1 MSRIF
6 SAWRLTRVFLNA
18 VFRFYKERALERG
31 LTGGQ
36 TGSITVVQRFGSALN
51 LNIHLHCLVLDGVFV
66 KGHQDGSATFYP
78 LPAPTT
84 EQIEALLVYAVSR
97 MERWLKRQGFD
108 QPQEEISDEDAFAA
122 LASASIAGR
131 VALGIR
137 AGKRVRRV
145 RRLGG
150 REVRLP
156 PHCAQVGGF
165 NLHAGVVIG
174 AHNREGLERLCRYVA
189 RPPLSSKRMYI
200 QPNGQILIRLKRAWM
215 DGTQHLEFSPIEL
228 LEKLAAL
235 VPPPRVNQILYHG
248 VLAPRAKWRQEIV
261 PKPSELE
268 AFKPLRKCATHTP
281 RRRHT
286 LWAELLWHSFGV
298 DGWACFQCGEHMSLR
313 AVVIHPPAT
322 TKVLQGLG
330 GRGPPKAR
338 PVAKPG
344 A

>member
-66 KGHQDGSATFYP
+66 KGHQDGSATFHP

-150 REVRLP
+150 REVRGWLSA
-156 PHCAQVGGF
+156 HTIERVWSACA
-165 NLHAGVVIG
+165 A
-174 AHNREGLERLCRYVA
+174 
-189 RPPLSSKRMYI
+189 
-200 QPNGQILIRLKRAWM
+200 
-215 DGTQHLEFSPIEL
+215 
-228 LEKLAAL
+228 
-235 VPPPRVNQILYHG
+235 
-248 VLAPRAKWRQEIV
+248 
-261 PKPSELE
+261 
-268 AFKPLRKCATHTP
+268 
-281 RRRHT
+281 
-286 LWAELLWHSFGV
+286 
-298 DGWACFQCGEHMSLR
+298 MSLALPSR
-313 AVVIHPPAT
+313 LNGCTSSPT
-322 TKVLQGLG
+322 DKS
-330 GRGPPKAR
+330 
-338 PVAKPG
+338 
-344 A
+344 